1 MADSAPGTAQV
12 TDHRTAP
19 RGVLPRG
26 AQTWLMV
33 ALALGI
39 LGIIVFTGQ
48 PTPAARPAAANAQ
61 ALAPNPDRLRDYQD
75 RLRALDE
82 RARQQ
87 ALNPPRQATLGPVY
101 DDPPPSAGP
110 DPLETD
116 RRRREYESL
125 FASNVVLSRRPDAQR
140 PTAGSDAPAR
150 GLPSTTPG
158 GGATPAPPTLDEVAE
173 AVMRATARYAP
184 SSMPQIAS
192 PSPAASSSVTATAP
206 SLPAA
211 GGRPRPTATGPI
223 SSSDPL
229 QRILEGTVIDTV
241 LANRLD
247 GSVAAP
253 VNCLVTNPIYSHDGQ
268 HVLIP
273 AGARVLGE
281 TKPVQSV
288 GERRLAVAFH
298 RLLLPDG
305 RAYSLDQFIGLN
317 QIGDA
322 GLRDQVN
329 QHYWSTFGA
338 AAAVGVISGLGQY
351 LGTLGLGQGTGDRT
365 VVITG
370 GLGNTTAQATS
381 QVMSHFLNRLPTV
394 TIREGHR
401 VAIYLTS
408 DLELP
413 AYESRKTVTGS
424 PLARVP

>member
-26 AQTWLMV
+26 AQTWLML
-33 ALALGI
+33 ALAVGI

-48 PTPAARPAAANAQ
+48 PTPAARPATAVNSQ

-87 ALNPPRQATLGPVY
+87 ALNPPRQTTLGPVY
-101 DDPPPSAGP
+101 DDPPPLAAP

-140 PTAGSDAPAR
+140 PTVGSEAPAR
-150 GLPSTTPG
+150 GLRSTNPDG
-158 GGATPAPPTLDEVAE
+158 EATPAPPTLDEVAE
-173 AVMRATARYAP
+173 AVMRATARYTQP
-184 SSMPQIAS
+184 STPQIAS
-192 PSPAASSSVTATAP
+192 PSPAASSGGTPTAP
-206 SLPAA
+206 SPTAA
-211 GGRPRPTATGPI
+211 GGRPRATATGPI

-241 LANRLD
+241 LTNRLD

-253 VNCLVTNPIYSHDGQ
+253 INCLVTNPIYSHDGQ

-273 AGARVLGE
+273 AGTRVLGE
-281 TKPVQSV
+281 TKPVQAV

-305 RAYSLDQFIGLN
+305 RTYTLLGVDVLDHIIVGDGRYYSFKECG
-317 QIGDA
+317 
-322 GLRDQVN
+322 
-329 QHYWSTFGA
+329 
-338 AAAVGVISGLGQY
+338 
-351 LGTLGLGQGTGDRT
+351 
-365 VVITG
+365 
-370 GLGNTTAQATS
+370 
-381 QVMSHFLNRLPTV
+381 RL
-394 TIREGHR
+394 
-401 VAIYLTS
+401 
-408 DLELP
+408 
-413 AYESRKTVTGS
+413 
-424 PLARVP
+424 